1 LISLDARDLRIL
13 AELVEKSNASF
24 VEIGRKLDLHP
35 NVIAYRVN
43 KMEQAGIIK
52 RYTTVLDLGKLGLS
66 EHMYVGVSFAEHGT
80 RDDVFKRIAGISQ
93 VTELVSSLG
102 SPEGVVF
109 LVGRNK
115 EEIDMVL
122 SRMRELNVK
131 IDFTVPVVKTYQDG
145 LMSRLLR
152 EQAERVE

>member
-24 VEIGRKLDLHP
+24 VEIGRRLELHP
-35 NVIAYRVN
+35 NVVAYRVN
-43 KMEQAGIIK
+43 KMEQAGVIK
-52 RYTTVLDLGKLGLS
+52 RYTAILDLEKLGLS
-66 EHMYVGVSFAEHGT
+66 EHIYVGVSFPEHGT
-80 RDDVFKRIAGISQ
+80 RDDAFKQIAGISQ

-102 SPEGVVF
+102 NPEGVVF

-122 SRMRELNVK
+122 SKMRELNVK

-152 EQAERVE
+152 DQAERLQ

>member
-1 LISLDARDLRIL
+1 VISLDARDLKIL
-13 AELVEKSNASF
+13 AELLDKSNASF
-24 VEIGRKLDLHP
+24 VEIGKKLDLHP
-35 NVIAYRVN
+35 NVVAYRVN
-43 KMEQAGIIK
+43 KMEQAGVIK
-52 RYTTVLDLGKLGLS
+52 RYTAILDFQKLGLG
-66 EHMYVGVSFAEHGT
+66 EHLYVGVSFSDHGT
-80 RDDVFKRIAGISQ
+80 RDDVLKQIASISQ

-102 SPEGVVF
+102 NPEGVVF

-122 SRMRELNVK
+122 SRMKDLNVK

-152 EQAERVE
+152 EQAEKSQ